1 MNKRKIKVI
10 ALITAVVI
18 LAVSVCAGAASIM
31 VQDSLFKT
39 NTPTYMALNSSAT
52 GIIKNAD
59 DYDAYMFEVP
69 ANGALVVRL
78 DHEDYQDNAKTGW
91 QITLYKIIEGEEK
104 VYKELTYFES
114 FWSDI
119 SSSWGETGVT
129 AGTYC
134 VVVKAGTFFV
144 EADYTLS
151 TMFTETET
159 YEKEPNDTIEDATP
173 IAVKYGKYGA
183 SSRRENGTD
192 DDWYELEL
200 LEDSIVTI
208 TFTHN
213 DKTLPV
219 VGWNITLY
227 NDADKMITQIT
238 SRLNE
243 TLVKTGILGLQ
254 SGTYYIKVEAQSEVP
269 DTYTLLVGADKATNN
284 EFELND
290 TPETATNLPADVIIG
305 GSLADRLLGLD
316 KDYYKFTVPAEG
328 YIDFE
333 FEHELLEGDK
343 RGWNIRLLKPMEDGS
358 YYEIVR
364 KFAMWNNERM
374 VIENMGLAPGDYYVC
389 IDGDSVSY
397 TSAYYTCKWIFTE
410 AADFEHEPNNTMETC
425 DFAEFGKYYHGAIIS
440 TDSLYDEDYYKFELE
455 KDTRICLEFYHEK
468 GKVNENCWI
477 ASVVD
482 ENGNEICSVD
492 SYLNDH
498 LVTTGVVLVPA
509 GTYYVKIETGLY
521 GSEIP
526 YYFRLV
532 R

>member
-1 MNKRKIKVI
+1 MNKRKIK
-10 ALITAVVI
+10 ITAIVTAIVI
-18 LAVSVCAGAASIM
+18 LAVSLCAGAASVI

-39 NTPTYMALNSSAT
+39 NTPTYMALNSQAT
-52 GIIKNAD
+52 GIIKSAD
-59 DYDAYMFEVP
+59 DYDAYIFEVP

-104 VYKELTYFES
+104 VYKELTFFES
-114 FWSDI
+114 FWSDVT
-119 SSSWGETGVT
+119 SSWGETGVT
-129 AGTYC
+129 PGTYC

-144 EADYTLS
+144 ETDYTLA

-159 YEKEPNDTIEDATP
+159 YEKEPNDNIEDATP
-173 IAVKYGKYGA
+173 IAVKYGKYGS
-183 SSRRENGTD
+183 SSRRESGTD
-192 DDWYELEL
+192 TDWYILEL
-200 LEDSIVTI
+200 LDDSVINI
-208 TFTHN
+208 TFSHN
-213 DKTLPV
+213 DNALPT
-219 VGWNITLY
+219 VGWNVSLY
-227 NDADKMITQIT
+227 NSDNKLITQVT

-243 TLVKTGILGLQ
+243 VLVKTGVIGLQ

-269 DTYTLLVGADKATNN
+269 DTYTILVGADKATNN

-290 TPETATNLPADVIIG
+290 TPETATNLPADVVIG

-316 KDYYKFTVPAEG
+316 KDYYKFTVPAQG

-333 FEHELLEGDK
+333 FEHEILEGDK
-343 RGWNIRLLKPMEDGS
+343 RGWNIRLIKPLEDGS

-364 KFAMWNNERM
+364 KIAMWNSESL
-374 VIENMGLAPGDYYVC
+374 VIEDMGLAPGDYYIC

-397 TSAYYTCKWIFTE
+397 NSAYYTCKWSFTE
-410 AADFEHEPNNTMETC
+410 ATSYEHEPNNTMETC
-425 DFAEFGKYYHGAIIS
+425 DFAEFSKYYYGAIIS

-455 KDTRICLEFYHEK
+455 KDTRMCLEFYHEA
-468 GKVNENCWI
+468 GNVNEHCWT

-482 ENGNEICSVD
+482 ETGKEVCSVD
-492 SYLNDH
+492 SYLNEH